1 MCPGTCEL
9 PVPALAVFPHSAP
22 MVPLAGPLPSSHF
35 PVTKTAGAPPLR
47 GGRGSFG
54 VGGGEG
60 VPLSCASS
68 SLPPSHRFLSP
79 EGVRRLF
86 FPSALS
92 FHALA
97 VLERCTLLAPFCSY
111 HRPLQGVS
119 DSHCGLSP
127 RPSIASDRRSRA
139 DESIGYRGALPA
151 ITPWLIAVNPRPRRP
166 PVSASVISSC
176 SSAAASE

>member
-1 MCPGTCEL
+1 M
-9 PVPALAVFPHSAP
+9 
-22 MVPLAGPLPSSHF
+22 
-35 PVTKTAGAPPLR
+35 
-47 GGRGSFG
+47 
-54 VGGGEG
+54 
-60 VPLSCASS
+60 
-68 SLPPSHRFLSP
+68 
-79 EGVRRLF
+79 F

-176 SSAAASE
+176 SSAGLGRARYGMVWWWWWWWSSFSIRACSPFVNGTGPARAHDVQAALRAASDPPGSTGRTDKAPWQRVPRNTRRYTQRRPPLRGLLGT